1 MRERKEP
8 EEEETTVD
16 VGLEVENTIPE
27 KIRQLVTTL
36 LVDTVNDALQEKIN
50 RILLRLIKQTR
61 YKQLR
66 I

>member
-27 KIRQLVTTL
+27 KIRQLVSKWL
-36 LVDTVNDALQEKIN
+36 HHILVEK
-50 RILLRLIKQTR
+50 QSTSVP
-61 YKQLR
+61 
-66 I
+66 